1 MGPFPYSHGNLF
13 ILLVVDYDS
22 KWIEV
27 KATKINDSKV
37 VIKFVK
43 TNIFTRFGTL
53 RAIINY
59 RGSHFCNRSFEALL
73 RKYSIT
79 HKIATPYHPQ
89 TSGQIDVSNKK
100 VQPILKKIVN
110 PNWKDWSLRLDD
122 ALWAVYKT
130 PIGMSPFRLVYGKPC
145 HLSVELEYRAFWM
158 VKQCNMDVD
167 AASIH
172 RKLQSNELKEIR
184 NDAYESSKIYKEKT

>member
-27 KATKINDSKV
+27 KATKIKDSKV

-145 HLSVELEYRAFWM
+145 HLSIELEHKAFWA
-158 VKQCNMDVD
+158 VK
-167 AASIH
+167 
-172 RKLQSNELKEIR
+172 
-184 NDAYESSKIYKEKT
+184 